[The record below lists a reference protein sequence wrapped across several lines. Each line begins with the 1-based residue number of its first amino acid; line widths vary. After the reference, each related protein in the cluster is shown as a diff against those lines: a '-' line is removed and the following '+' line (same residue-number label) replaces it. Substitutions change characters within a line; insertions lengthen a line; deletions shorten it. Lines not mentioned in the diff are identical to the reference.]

1 LNPALTSSAEWGL
14 ANGAVRGG
22 FHRLDEA
29 IAADVTYKEK
39 KLHDPPQPQ
48 HRGKMKLDYT
58 VEEEYRTHLQKVW
71 LQVMD
76 TADLNRLKLSQKKK
90 NQLIRKKS
98 QVPLEK
104 ITRWG

>member
-1 LNPALTSSAEWGL
+1 
-14 ANGAVRGG
+14 
-22 FHRLDEA
+22 
-29 IAADVTYKEK
+29 
-39 KLHDPPQPQ
+39 
-48 HRGKMKLDYT
+48 MKLDYT